1 MPRGQKEIM
10 PTPPSTEFNTD
21 LFTLTKDLVNI
32 PSITGDEGACATFMQ
47 GFLAKRG
54 WKVERLPVSD
64 GRFNVFASR
73 GQPEIVLSTHLDT
86 VPPFSR
92 AHEDEEFIYGR
103 GSCDAKGIAASQVI
117 AAERLAGEGLEEVGL
132 LFVVGEETLSDGAQA
147 ANALPPGSK
156 YLINGEPTANKLAL
170 GTKGVLR
177 FDLHVKGKMA
187 HSAYPHLGDSAVEK
201 LLDILA
207 DVRKLPLPVD
217 ETLGPCTLNIGM
229 ISGGCAVNVVP
240 GEARAR
246 LLFRTVPQS
255 PGAPDLKARMLGLL
269 EGRCDFEVVRE
280 TPWIKMEKL
289 DGFEAEVVAFSTDI
303 PSLTRWGQPFLLG
316 PGTIHVAH
324 TDHECIRKS
333 DLLEAVELYCRLAK
347 LLNVKDKKHPA

>member
-1 MPRGQKEIM
+1 M
-10 PTPPSTEFNTD
+10 TSSTEANLE

-32 PSITGDEGACATFMQ
+32 PSITGDEGACATFLD
-47 GFLAKRG
+47 GYLAERG

-73 GQPEIVLSTHLDT
+73 GQPQIVLSTHLDT
-86 VPPFSR
+86 VPPFSNAR
-92 AHEDEEFIYGR
+92 EDENFIYGR
-103 GSCDAKGIAASQVI
+103 GSCDAKGIAAAQVV
-117 AAERLAGEGLEEVGL
+117 AAERLVEEGVENIGL
-132 LFVVGEETLSDGAQA
+132 LFLVGEEILSDGAQA
-147 ANALPPGSK
+147 ANERPPGSK
-156 YLINGEPTANKLAL
+156 YLINGEPTCNKLAL

-187 HSAYPHLGDSAVEK
+187 HSAYPHLGESAVEK

-217 ETLGPCTLNIGM
+217 ATLGPCTLNIGI

-240 GEARAR
+240 GEAHAR
-246 LLFRTVPQS
+246 LLFRTVPQ
-255 PGAPDLKARMLGLL
+255 PAGAPELKAQMLSLL
-269 EGRCDFEVVRE
+269 EGRCEFEVVRE
-280 TPWIKMEKL
+280 TPWVKMEKL
-289 DGFEAEVVAFSTDI
+289 DGFEADVVAFSTDI

-324 TDHECIRKS
+324 TDHECVRKS
-333 DLLEAVELYCRLAK
+333 DLLEAVRLYCRLVK
-347 LLNVKDKKHPA
+347 LLKARGIQR